1 MTRLGFIL
9 VAASLIAFVT
19 RKQLPNAFL
28 TKGVRREQDEKL
40 PLACAGSGRN
50 RTSNGPHRTLCST
63 LNEDTAWKGIF
74 VRTRQAGHR
83 SNLGLASRHLG
94 MQ

>member
-28 TKGVRREQDEKL
+28 TNGVRREQDEKL
-40 PLACAGSGRN
+40 PLACAGSGIELQ
-50 RTSNGPHRTLCST
+50 TVLIVHFAQL
-63 LNEDTAWKGIF
+63 
-74 VRTRQAGHR
+74 
-83 SNLGLASRHLG
+83 
-94 MQ
+94 